1 MTKVIRFFSTCLLVV
16 SMAAVALADG
26 GEVHG
31 PGFAPPQP
39 PSIEC
44 TANCNG
50 NQTSYPVPEPSID
63 ASDVANLLVTWFV
76 QSTF

>member
-1 MTKVIRFFSTCLLVV
+1 MTKVMRFFTTCLLVV

-26 GEVHG
+26 GETHG
-31 PGFAPPQP
+31 PGLAPPQP
-39 PSIEC
+39 PITEC

-50 NQTSYPVPEPSID
+50 NEGSLPLPEPSID
-63 ASDVANLLVTWFV
+63 ASDLAKLLVTWFV